1 MFEIRALS
9 GQEYVDTYATKRD
22 NALVVSEKVNL
33 DLHAGEQPAHDAAR
47 AHGAPS
53 HNGHAAVAAAGA

>member
-1 MFEIRALS
+1 MFDIRALS

-33 DLHAGEQPAHDAAR
+33 DVHAGEQPARDGALTS
-47 AHGAPS
+47 GAPS